1 MRQVPG
7 ADDISVVRQGQ
18 GPEVL
23 LVHGGAS
30 PATTW
35 AGLAPLTSRW
45 TLAFVH
51 RRGYPP
57 SPPGRHD
64 FEVDAADLAPLLDSR
79 PHIVAHSY
87 GALGTL
93 LAATRRPQ
101 QVRSLTLIEPP
112 LFHMV
117 PDDPE
122 VARLERLGDVVLR
135 EGLGA
140 DPSTLRE
147 FLRLAG
153 APNVD
158 DGPLPEDVARG
169 VRRAHGGRLPGEARP
184 PLRVLR
190 DAGIRSLVAS
200 GDHAEALER
209 ICDALAVELRGE
221 RVVAAGAGHFVP
233 AAPGFAD
240 RLERFLASIAR

>member
-1 MRQVPG
+1 VSR

-35 AGLAPLTSRW
+35 AGLAPLTTRW

-64 FEVDAADLAPLLDSR
+64 FEVDAVDLAPLLDSR

-87 GALGTL
+87 GVLGTL
-93 LAATRRPQ
+93 LAATHRPQ

-112 LFHMV
+112 LWHLV

-122 VARLERLGDVVLR
+122 VAHLKRLGDVVLR
-135 EGLGA
+135 EGLSA

-147 FLRLAG
+147 FLQLAG
-153 APNVD
+153 APNVG

-184 PLRVLR
+184 PLHMLR
-190 DAGIRSLVAS
+190 EAGIRSLVAS
-200 GDHAEALER
+200 GGHAEGLER
-209 ICDALAVELRGE
+209 TCDALAAELRAE
-221 RVVAAGAGHFVP
+221 RVVAAGAGHFVA

-240 RLERFLASIAR
+240 RLERFLTSIAR